1 MNVDKEILNRIPQ
14 KDPFLFIEKILDR
27 TKNSI
32 LTSLT
37 LTGKEDF
44 FKGHFPGNPIM
55 PGVLMC
61 EACFQTG
68 ALLMSYQFDEGL
80 SNKTAVVSR
89 INNTKFRS
97 MVKPGDTLEISVNLT
112 ERLDNAAYM
121 KGQIKSNGK
130 KVLNIDF
137 AVTLIESE

>member
-14 KDPFLFIEKILDR
+14 KEPFLFIEKILDR
-27 TKNSI
+27 TDNSI
-32 LTSLT
+32 LANLE
-37 LTGKEDF
+37 LTGEEDF

-137 AVTLIESE
+137 AVTLVEGE

>member
-1 MNVDKEILNRIPQ
+1 MNADKEILERIPQ
-14 KDPFLFIEKILDR
+14 KEPFLFIEKILDR
-27 TKNSI
+27 TDSSI
-32 LTSLT
+32 LTSLE
-37 LTGKEDF
+37 LTGEEDF

-68 ALLMSYQFDEGL
+68 ALLMSYQFEEGL

-130 KVLNIDF
+130 KVLAIDF
-137 AVTLIESE
+137 AVTLVEGE

>member
-1 MNVDKEILNRIPQ
+1 MKADKEILERIPQ
-14 KDPFLFIEKILDR
+14 KEPFLFIEKILDR
-27 TKNSI
+27 TDSSI
-32 LTSLT
+32 LTSLE
-37 LTGKEDF
+37 LTGEEDF

-130 KVLNIDF
+130 KVLAIDF
-137 AVTLIESE
+137 AVTLVEGE